1 MELIRILAKD
11 SRSATEEVLKKYGDD
26 ALIISNQ
33 RINGKNELIVAVDL
47 EEANRNVDNKSSENY
62 NEPAIDFADIFESKL
77 SNNRG
82 KSIDKKIPSDEP
94 DSETQQRENLR
105 ARELVELVRGELTAI
120 KNEINLAKNAGAWG
134 KILPSNKEIAVLTE
148 AMTQVGM
155 PTALRLLLSDHVAS
169 KDSER
174 AASSDIQLWL
184 KENIKNRVIP
194 LPEKGVHVVCGP
206 SGSGKSTIIAK
217 MACFISKKVDPDNV
231 AVISYNDHRLGAWGQ
246 TQILTAQSGVDAFR
260 SKGVDS
266 LKNFMQE
273 LSGRQIILIDTP
285 GVKISETKSDLQ
297 NALPDAEFHL
307 TLPANASIATTSKYL
322 TKGTKLWSSLLISK
336 IDESNEI
343 WPVLGALT
351 EDNVPLSAT
360 NSSPSIKIPLEK
372 FDVDKFVATGVANV
386 REKYTE
392 IEEIRKDGQTNSD
405 AEFDNKSQFSSTE
418 RVLQRRKS
426 TLEHL
431 T

>member
-26 ALIISNQ
+26 ALVISNQ

-47 EEANRNVDNKSSENY
+47 EKADRNVNINSSENF

-82 KSIDKKIPSDEP
+82 KSIDKKMPADETY
-94 DSETQQRENLR
+94 SETQQRENLR

-134 KILPSNKEIAVLTE
+134 TIFPSNKEVSVLTE
-148 AMTQVGM
+148 AMSQVGM
-155 PTALRLLLSDHVAS
+155 PTALRLLLSDHVSS
-169 KDSER
+169 KDSEGV
-174 AASSDIQLWL
+174 ASSDIQLWL
-184 KENIKNRVIP
+184 KENIKNQVIS
-194 LPEKGVHVVCGP
+194 LPQNGVHVVCGP

-217 MACFISKKVDPDNV
+217 MACFVSEKVDPDNV

-260 SKGVDS
+260 IKGADS
-266 LKNFMQE
+266 LKNLMQE
-273 LSGRQIILIDTP
+273 LSGRQMILIDTP
-285 GVKISETKSDLQ
+285 GVKIPETKSDLQ
-297 NALPDAEFHL
+297 KALPDAKFHL

-322 TKGTKLWSSLLISK
+322 TQGMQFWSSLLISK
-336 IDESNEI
+336 LDESNEI

-351 EDNVPLSAT
+351 EDNVPLLAT
-360 NSSPSIKIPLEK
+360 NSSPSIKTPLEK
-372 FDVDKFVATGVANV
+372 FDIDKFVATGVASV
-386 REKYTE
+386 KEKYTE
-392 IEEIRKDGQTNSD
+392 IEEIRKDEKTNSD
-405 AEFDNKSQFSSTE
+405 TEAERKSQFSSTE

-431 T
+431 S